1 MSEKDVNEF
10 VESLSSEQFT
20 NIGKF
25 FETMPKL
32 RHVIQVTNPNTK
44 IKGEILLE
52 GLQSFLV

>member
-1 MSEKDVNEF
+1 MLT
-10 VESLSSEQFT
+10 SLLNLYLQ
-20 NIGKF
+20 NNLRKF

>member
-1 MSEKDVNEF
+1 MSKKDLTDF
-10 VESLSSEQFT
+10 IDSLDTEQF
-20 NIGKF
+20 NKVLQF
-25 FETMPKL
+25 FESMPKL